1 MEKSIPVTVVT
12 GFLGAGKTS
21 MINHLIHSRREDWRF
36 AVIVNEFGAL
46 GIDGGLIAQSDDDV
60 IELSNGC
67 LCCEVRGD
75 LIAACERLWARR
87 GQFDSLIIETS
98 GVADPAPVAQSF
110 LVADGPGERYQLTG
124 LVTLVDA
131 VHGADQ
137 LAQDPIAQ
145 SQVAM
150 ADRLIVTK
158 SDLAL
163 PKEIALLSDLIRRF
177 NDQAELVMSA
187 EGQMAS
193 DALLRLDA
201 YSLDG
206 LATRLGGAMAPVHD
220 PALGSVS
227 FTFERPFDFTR
238 FSVFIRQLM
247 IEKGKDLLRVKG
259 VLSLTGEDRKFVFHG
274 VQTLVDG
281 DVTGPW
287 GSEPRE
293 SRLVLI
299 GRRLD
304 RGALQAGLLAC
315 LD

>member
-1 MEKSIPVTVVT
+1 MEDSIPVTIVT
-12 GFLGAGKTS
+12 GFLGSGKTCI
-21 MINHLIHSRREDWRF
+21 INHLIHSKREDCRF

-46 GIDGGLIAQSDDDV
+46 GIDGGLIAQSNDDV

-75 LIAACERLWARR
+75 LIAACERLWGRR
-87 GQFDSLIIETS
+87 DQFDSLLIETS
-98 GVADPAPVAQSF
+98 GVAAPAPVAQSF
-110 LVADGPGERYQLTG
+110 MVADGPGEHYQLTG

-137 LAQDPIAQ
+137 LARDPIAQ

-163 PKEIALLSDLIRRF
+163 PKEIASLSELIRRF
-177 NDQAELVMSA
+177 NDQADLVLSA
-187 EGQMAS
+187 KGQMAS

-201 YSLDG
+201 FSLDG
-206 LATRLGGAMAPVHD
+206 LATRLSGAVAPVHD
-220 PALGSVS
+220 PALGSLS
-227 FTFERPFDFTR
+227 FSFERSFDFTR
-238 FSVFIRQLM
+238 FSGFIRQLM

-281 DVTGPW
+281 DVVGPW
-287 GSEPRE
+287 GAEPRE

-304 RGALQAGLLAC
+304 RGALEAGLLAC